1 MAQTALAELFKEM
14 IRDLPDSKDIITEVK
29 RQVKEN
35 ALSARAASILAA
47 LQPAT
52 DNPEVLLELAQVVY
66 GHRILA
72 AAGLF
77 DSAEDEDEILR
88 DLREAE
94 EKLADHVLGLLGLSP
109 KRC

>member
-52 DNPEVLLELAQVVY
+52 DNPEVLTGSSTIPGA
-66 GHRILA
+66 
-72 AAGLF
+72 
-77 DSAEDEDEILR
+77 
-88 DLREAE
+88 
-94 EKLADHVLGLLGLSP
+94 
-109 KRC
+109 